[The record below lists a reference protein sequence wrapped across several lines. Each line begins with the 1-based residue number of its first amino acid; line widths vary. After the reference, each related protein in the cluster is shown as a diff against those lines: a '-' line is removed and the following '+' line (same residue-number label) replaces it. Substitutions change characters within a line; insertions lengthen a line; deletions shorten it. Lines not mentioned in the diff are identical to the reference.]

1 MYILEGQ
8 RVRLNKEIYKEYPE
22 DERAVAEFEYD
33 VTKPVAQFLV
43 LYRVMDGDMNKR
55 EQIDLYYRN

>member
-22 DERAVAEFEYD
+22 EDKAVAEFEYD
-33 VTKPVAQFLV
+33 VIKPVAQFLV
-43 LYRVMDGDMNKR
+43 LYRVIDGDKNNR
-55 EQIDLYYRN
+55 EQISLYYRN

>member
-8 RVRLNKEIYKEYPE
+8 RLMHNKEVYKEYTE

-33 VTKPVAQFLV
+33 VTKPVAQFLA
-43 LYRVMDGDMNKR
+43 LYRVIDGDKNKR
-55 EQIDLYYRN
+55 EQIDLYFRS